1 MDLPIDKPLVLV
13 TWLDAKDGQT
23 GWHSLDDIEKESLA
37 TCYSVGWLLVRNN
50 EKVVIM
56 SDYAECDDDKEGGR
70 HIAIPN
76 GWVKSVTFLK
86 EERLNERGTV

>member
-23 GWHSLDDIEKESLA
+23 GWHSLEDIGKESLA
-37 TCYSVGWLLVRNN
+37 LCYSVGWLLVRNN

-76 GWVKSVTFLK
+76 GWVKSITNL
-86 EERLNERGTV
+86 ERKQNERQ